1 MKTNIKEWKENFD
14 AQLSH
19 IQIEFDSLFV
29 EGKIEDYYTLEENE
43 EAETLTLRI
52 SGNGILPKQIEDL
65 LVDAFNQSKP

>member
-14 AQLSH
+14 TQLSH
-19 IQIEFDSLFV
+19 IKIEFDALFV
-29 EGKIEDYYTLEENE
+29 KGEIEDYYTLEENE
-43 EAETLTLRI
+43 EAGMLTLRI

>member
-14 AQLSH
+14 RQLSH
-19 IQIEFDSLFV
+19 IQIEFDALFV
-29 EGKIEDYYTLEENE
+29 EGKIEDYYMLEENE
-43 EAETLTLRI
+43 ETGMLTLRI

>member
-1 MKTNIKEWKENFD
+1 MKTNIKEWKKNFD
-14 AQLSH
+14 TQLSH

-29 EGKIEDYYTLEENE
+29 EGKIEDYYTLDENE
-43 EAETLTLRI
+43 EGGMLTLRI